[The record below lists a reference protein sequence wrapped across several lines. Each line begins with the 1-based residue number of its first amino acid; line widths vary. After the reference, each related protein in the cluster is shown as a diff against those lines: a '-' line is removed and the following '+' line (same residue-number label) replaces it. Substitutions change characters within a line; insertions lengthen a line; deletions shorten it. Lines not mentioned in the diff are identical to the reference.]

1 MAELQIIGATVIMN
15 KEYKGIPFFIENLIP
30 TVGII
35 ILAGSPKI
43 GKSWFV
49 LQLLLSVCYKRETFI
64 GHKILQQTKALYLS
78 LEDNEARIQERIIKQ
93 GFFPTDDNLQF
104 AFSWPANGTEIQNL
118 EDFLKKNPEVK
129 LICID
134 TKGKF
139 TLGRNEESYQLDYDW
154 MSKLKV
160 LSDKYQVAII
170 LVTHLRKRH
179 ADEDPY
185 EQVSGSNGNTG
196 AADTIIM
203 IKRGRNQAKGN
214 ISLTSRDFAENE
226 EDILFDTTS
235 CSWFSATDNTNS
247 LLTEERQAILD
258 VMKILGNNCRPS
270 QIAEELHKNPKN
282 ISNMLQKMKQYHLV
296 QPGDSYGTYKISQEN
311 NEYREIV

>member
-1 MAELQIIGATVIMN
+1 MAELKIIGATVIMK

-49 LQLLLSVCYKRETFI
+49 LQLLLSVCYKRNTFI
-64 GHKILQQTKALYLS
+64 GHKILKETKALYLS

-93 GFFPTDDNLQF
+93 GFSPSDDNLKF
-104 AFSWPANGTEIQNL
+104 AFSWPANGAEIQNL

-160 LSDKYQVAII
+160 ISETYQVAII

-203 IKRGRNQAKGN
+203 IKRNRNQSKGN

-226 EDILFDTTS
+226 EDIFFDPNS
-235 CSWFSATDNTNS
+235 CSWYSMSDNSNS
-247 LLTEERQAILD
+247 ILTEERQQIID
-258 VMKILGNNCRPS
+258 VIKKIGDNCRPS
-270 QIAEELHKNPKN
+270 QIAEALNKNPKN
-282 ISNMLQKMKQYHLV
+282 ISNMLQKMKQYRLV
-296 QPGDSYGTYKISQEN
+296 QSGDSYGTYKLSEEN
-311 NEYREIV
+311 NEYCEII